1 MRWHKVSSLENKSEN
16 STEELEIGESFCEC
30 MRSVWEVV
38 IIFLL
43 YPGGRS
49 SGVKAL
55 EPCMP
60 YIQYSFVIRGYFPS
74 MNKTAKVLVAQ
85 A

>member
-55 EPCMP
+55 EPM
-60 YIQYSFVIRGYFPS
+60 YAIYSIRGYFPS
-74 MNKTAKVLVAQ
+74 MNKTAKVPVVQ